1 MFDHK
6 GDHLL
11 FTKIKALIL
20 DLIHMIDVVEQLLKD
35 QVAQSRNPS
44 DWMWYKQLKYYV
56 DGRNNN

>member
-20 DLIHMIDVVEQLLKD
+20 DLIHMIDVVE
-35 QVAQSRNPS
+35 
-44 DWMWYKQLKYYV
+44 
-56 DGRNNN
+56 